1 MEILGMDVLMAF
13 PRRHPDTAFRQIG
26 DEGGLV
32 VLPGRAEV
40 KVLNPV
46 GIAVFKLL
54 DGSRDLDMLAAAVE
68 EEFEIGLDQ
77 ARNDVETFLRELQAD
92 GLLADDAPDPGERAS

>member
-1 MEILGMDVLMAF
+1 MQLASTY
-13 PRRHPDTAFRQIG
+13 PRRHPDTAFRQVG

-46 GIAVFKLL
+46 GIAVFKML
-54 DGSRDLDMLAAAVE
+54 DGSRDLDTLAAAIA
-68 EEFEIGLDQ
+68 EEFEIAPEK
-77 ARNDVETFLRELQAD
+77 ARQDVISFLEELQHE
-92 GLLADDAPDPGERAS
+92 GMLADEAVPDARPS

>member
-1 MEILGMDVLMAF
+1 MGVGRAY

-46 GIAVFKLL
+46 GIAVFSLL
-54 DGSRDLDMLAAAVE
+54 DGSRDLDTLVE
-68 EEFEIGLDQ
+68 SVAEEFEIEISQ
-77 ARNDVETFLRELQAD
+77 AREDVVAFLAELQRE
-92 GLLADDAPDPGERAS
+92 GMLAEPAAAPIEGS